1 MARFNEEN
9 KGKKSKKFPKRSKR
23 LTVYPLRFE
32 YSKVERV
39 ESRMNP
45 NERRKKIIERLS
57 CRRCETIPQLAH
69 EFGVSRSTIKRD
81 LTILLTEYPIVSIC
95 GKGGGISL
103 PEGYYISE
111 KHLSPIQTDAI
122 RKCLLMADPEMR
134 PILES
139 ILVDFAW

>member
-1 MARFNEEN
+1 MAQFNEE
-9 KGKKSKKFPKRSKR
+9 KKKTKKFPKRFKR
-23 LTVYPLRFE
+23 LTGYPLRSE

-39 ESRMNP
+39 ESHMSP

-57 CRRCETIPQLAH
+57 CRRYETIPQLAH

-111 KHLSPIQTDAI
+111 KHLSPMQADAI
-122 RKCLLMADPEMR
+122 RKCLLTANSEIR

-139 ILVDFAW
+139 ILIDFAW